1 MGQQQLLLLVLGIV
15 IVGLA
20 VVVGIE
26 AFDENERKTRQD
38 QTMVLLSDIA
48 TKAIAW
54 KKTPPALGGGD
65 NGDPDDYRGITFADL
80 GYEAT
85 EVQSGRDVALLTDYA
100 CVKLYYN
107 SNGSGLQVNALRADC
122 TGGSWWMQLY
132 LRGSDYDDIS
142 FNYRENQSQN
152 NGQ

>member
-15 IVGLA
+15 LVGLA
-20 VVVGIE
+20 VVVGIQ
-26 AFDENERKTRQD
+26 AFEENQRKTRQD

-48 TKAIAW
+48 AKAIAW
-54 KKTPPALGGGD
+54 KKTPVAMGGGD
-65 NGDPDDYRGITFADL
+65 NGDSDDYRGITFADL

-85 EVQSGRDVALLTDYA
+85 EVQNGRDVALLTDYA

-107 SNGSGLQVNALRADC
+107 SNGTGLQVNALRANC

-132 LRGSDYDDIS
+132 LCGPDLADAT
-142 FNYRENQSQN
+142 FNIRSNQMQN